1 MTPQEA
7 IKWADGKALTIICE
21 LEVTKSKERQKRL
34 NEEYSALTTFK
45 SCTESRIP
53 QKPYYS
59 GDGYADGELV
69 YDYAECPVCN
79 CDFEE
84 DTTNWGCK
92 YCPDCGQALDWSDEE

>member
-1 MTPQEA
+1 MTPE
-7 IKWADGKALTIICE
+7 KAVEILKANREKRVASIYATC
-21 LEVTKSKERQKRL
+21 KRL
-34 NEEYSALTTFK
+34 AISALEK
-45 SCTESRIP
+45 QIP
-53 QKPYYS
+53 QKPNLQ

-92 YCPDCGQALDWSDEE
+92 FCPDCGQALDWSES